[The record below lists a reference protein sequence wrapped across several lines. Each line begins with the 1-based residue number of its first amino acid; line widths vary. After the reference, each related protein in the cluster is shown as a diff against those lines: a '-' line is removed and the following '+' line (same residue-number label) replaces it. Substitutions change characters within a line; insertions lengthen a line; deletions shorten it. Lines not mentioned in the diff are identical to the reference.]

1 MNPNIIVAASG
12 LCPGPPRAKPC
23 GRLKGMNSSIDRID
37 RVESWM
43 VAYMADL
50 LDIPEHEVDVTRP
63 FDHFGLDSVAAV
75 VFASD
80 LEKWLGIDLDTSL
93 MIENENIQLVVQY
106 IRENH
111 GERAHG

>member
-1 MNPNIIVAASG
+1 M
-12 LCPGPPRAKPC
+12 
-23 GRLKGMNSSIDRID
+23 KGMHSSIDRID

-43 VAYMADL
+43 VTYMADL
-50 LDIPEHEVDVTRP
+50 LDIPEHEVDVTRK

-93 MIENENIQLVVQY
+93 LIENENIQLVVQS